1 MSPISRGAIRI
12 LACGATAAFTWW
24 AGLVFVFGPAQ
35 RLLADPARQ
44 SEKFLAAFM
53 EPPYPRMAEQP
64 EALLIGLLLIGL
76 IHASVYAWLHP
87 RLGATALRRGARFG
101 LIAWALM
108 VPWFEFYLPW
118 NVMREPFDLV
128 LVEAVCWLV
137 VLLAVG
143 LSMGLVYNFF
153 DRGYTD
159 RSQTVSR

>member
-1 MSPISRGAIRI
+1 
-12 LACGATAAFTWW
+12 
-24 AGLVFVFGPAQ
+24 
-35 RLLADPARQ
+35 
-44 SEKFLAAFM
+44 
-53 EPPYPRMAEQP
+53 
-64 EALLIGLLLIGL
+64 
-76 IHASVYAWLHP
+76 
-87 RLGATALRRGARFG
+87 
-101 LIAWALM
+101 M

>member
-87 RLGATALRRGARFG
+87 RLGATALGRGSRFG
-101 LIAWALM
+101 LIAG
-108 VPWFEFYLPW
+108 
-118 NVMREPFDLV
+118 R
-128 LVEAVCWLV
+128 
-137 VLLAVG
+137 
-143 LSMGLVYNFF
+143 
-153 DRGYTD
+153 
-159 RSQTVSR
+159 